1 MKQAATRELF
11 DYWNELR
18 QGRAAPD
25 RLELDPTAIRGAL
38 SNTFMIEVDPA
49 RTYPLRIAG
58 SRIGALFRR
67 EVLGE
72 TFIGL
77 WHRDDRRS
85 LERLLNIVLDET
97 VPAVAGVI
105 AAPTQRMPVELEM
118 LILPLRH
125 EGKTHAR
132 LLGALTPTSIPSWLG
147 QMAVESLRIS
157 SSRFLVGETMPPGT
171 SEHDATDPDPTLA
184 APFREGRRHGHLLVL
199 EGGR

>member
-11 DYWNELR
+11 DYWNDLR
-18 QGRAAPD
+18 QGRSAPD

-58 SRIGALFRR
+58 SRITALFRR

-72 TFIGL
+72 TFIDL
-77 WHRDDRRS
+77 WHRDDRRAV
-85 LERLLNIVLDET
+85 ERLLNTVLDET
-97 VPAVAGVI
+97 IPAVAGVI
-105 AAPTQRMPVELEM
+105 AAPAQRAPVELEM

-132 LLGALTPTSIPSWLG
+132 LLGALAPTAIPSWLG
-147 QMAVESLRIS
+147 LLAVESLRIS
-157 SSRFLVGETMPPGT
+157 SSRFLVHETTPPATTGQDDQDPST
-171 SEHDATDPDPTLA
+171 SLA
-184 APFREGRRHGHLLVL
+184 DPFRHARRHGHLLVM